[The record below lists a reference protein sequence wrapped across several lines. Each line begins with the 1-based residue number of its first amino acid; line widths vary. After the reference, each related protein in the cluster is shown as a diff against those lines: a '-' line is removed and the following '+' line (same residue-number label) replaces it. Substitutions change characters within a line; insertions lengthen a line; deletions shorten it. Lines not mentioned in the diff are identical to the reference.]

1 VKALPLRKEDKN
13 VKTKT
18 NTGITAT
25 NVNKANHMEAPTSC
39 PIKYNATYN
48 NNQNTFGE
56 KRKVSATRRISDST
70 KRYDGLTT
78 TMMGFAQMEFAKPKN
93 LERAQREI
101 EGDHQ

>member
-39 PIKYNATYN
+39 PIKYNATY
-48 NNQNTFGE
+48 
-56 KRKVSATRRISDST
+56 
-70 KRYDGLTT
+70 TT
-78 TMMGFAQMEFAKPKN
+78 TRTRSERKEKCQQQEEFRTVPKGMMALPRQ
-93 LERAQREI
+93 
-101 EGDHQ
+101 

>member
-1 VKALPLRKEDKN
+1 MKALPLRKEDKN

-70 KRYDGLTT
+70 KRYEGLTT

-93 LERAQREI
+93 LSQRKI

>member
-48 NNQNTFGE
+48 NNTNKNTFGE
-56 KRKVSATRRISDST
+56 QRLENSSKKKKSVSNKKNFGQYQKV
-70 KRYDGLTT
+70 
-78 TMMGFAQMEFAKPKN
+78 
-93 LERAQREI
+93 
-101 EGDHQ
+101 